1 MKFARLLLIC
11 LILAAFVL
19 AGCGKQPRK
28 PQAMLDT
35 PQHHVEVGLAKLDK
49 GAPHQAQAS
58 FDTALELDP
67 EYGPALAGKGIALA
81 AIGDWDSAR
90 DYVDDGLGEAEGDGQ
105 ELFANVAAIR
115 AATWAARNGELS
127 GEDLLDDSEDAW
139 NEGMELVEDNR
150 ELDPAALNY
159 YRGEACLQALN
170 LDCSEAMFSRV
181 ISATPANPQYA
192 ERAEARWRAVQM
204 IRRAALKTSVGVR
217 IALTEQITRA
227 DMAALLVEELDIGRF
242 YEKTAPAGSEY
253 MDARTAD
260 PTATLE
266 ITDIA
271 NHPLRA
277 DIEAV
282 TSYGVRG
289 LQPFHG
295 GLFKPDVPLSK
306 AEGAMI
312 LEDIIVR
319 ASGDDSLA
327 TRYIGRESP
336 FVDVRPDQPYF
347 NAVMLV
353 TTRGLL
359 ATNARQGRFDPLAPL
374 SGAEAA
380 LAVSALKTEL
390 NAW

>member
-1 MKFARLLLIC
+1 MKCICWISIIMAVLL
-11 LILAAFVL
+11 AV
-19 AGCGKQPRK
+19 GCGKQPRK
-28 PQAMLDT
+28 PQSMLDT
-35 PQHHVEVGLAKLDK
+35 PAHHAEVGLAKLDK
-49 GAPHQAQAS
+49 GAPHQAQSS
-58 FDTALELDP
+58 FDVALELDP
-67 EYGPALAGKGIALA
+67 DYGPALAGKGIALA
-81 AIGDWDSAR
+81 AVGNWR
-90 DYVDDGLGEAEGDGQ
+90 DGSEYVEDGLDEAADANQ
-105 ELFANVAAIR
+105 ELFAHVAAIR
-115 AATWAARNGELS
+115 AMTWAARNGELS
-127 GEDLLDDSEDAW
+127 AETLLDESGDAW
-139 NEGMELVEDNR
+139 EDGMKLVEDER
-150 ELDPAALNY
+150 GLDPAPLNY
-159 YRGEACLQALN
+159 YRGEACLQALET
-170 LDCSEAMFSRV
+170 DCAETMFSRI
-181 ISATPANPQYA
+181 ISATPPNAQYA

-204 IRRAALKTSVGVR
+204 IRRAALKTNVGIR

-227 DMAALLVEELDIGRF
+227 DMAALLVEELDVGRF
-242 YEKTAPAGSEY
+242 YEKTEAAGSEY
-253 MDARTAD
+253 LDANTAN
-260 PTATLE
+260 PSAEPVLE
-266 ITDIA
+266 DVA
-271 NHPLRA
+271 GHPLRA

-282 TSYGVRG
+282 TRYGVRG

-295 GLFKPDVPLSK
+295 GQFKPDVALSK

-336 FVDVRPDQPYF
+336 FVDVRPDHPFF

>member
-1 MKFARLLLIC
+1 MVALL
-11 LILAAFVL
+11 AV
-19 AGCGKQPRK
+19 GCGKQPRQ
-28 PQAMLDT
+28 PQSMLDT
-35 PQHHVEVGLAKLDK
+35 PAHHVDVGMASLDK

-58 FDTALELDP
+58 FDVALELDP
-67 EYGPALAGKGIALA
+67 DYGPALAGKGVALA
-81 AIGDWDSAR
+81 AIGNWRDGE
-90 DYVDDGLGEAEGDGQ
+90 DYVDDGLDEAADPSE
-105 ELFANVAAIR
+105 ELFAHVAALR
-115 AATWAARNGELS
+115 AMTWATRNGQLAAET
-127 GEDLLDDSEDAW
+127 LLKRSDSVWKKGAR
-139 NEGMELVEDNR
+139 LVEKNGG
-150 ELDPAALNY
+150 LDPAPLDY
-159 YRGEACLQALN
+159 YRGEACLQALDM
-170 LDCSEAMFSRV
+170 DCAENMFSRV
-181 ISATPANPQYA
+181 LSANPSNQQYV

-204 IRRAALKTSVGVR
+204 IRRAALKTNVGVR

-227 DMAALLVEELDIGRF
+227 DMAALLVEELGVGRL
-242 YEKTAPAGSEY
+242 YEKTEPVGSEFL
-253 MDARTAD
+253 DAGAAASEGGAVLQD
-260 PTATLE
+260 V
-266 ITDIA
+266 A

-282 TSYGVRG
+282 TRYGVRG

-295 GLFKPDVPLSK
+295 GQFKPDVALSK

-336 FVDVRPDQPYF
+336 FVDVRPDHAFF

-380 LAVSALKTEL
+380 LAVSALKMEL
-390 NAW
+390 NTW